1 MKKQK
6 ILYFLS
12 FCLLRGV
19 LFPFRWLPY
28 RALHSFGYFIGKAL
42 YHLIPS
48 YKKRSLSNL
57 LLAKDLHLSD
67 KEAIKIAKE
76 SIGSLLITTLEYSK
90 LSKERNIHRVATC
103 ENPEVADAILSKG
116 KGLIFFCGHQANW
129 ELFFLEGTS
138 RMEGVAIGQ
147 AIKNTY
153 LYNWVLKV
161 REKFGGKIVLPNGAI
176 KEGLRALKKG
186 KFLGIVGDQGMP
198 ETGFSSP
205 FLGREAFTSPLPAL
219 LAYKCQVPIIT
230 ATMKRANGKY
240 LIRYSD
246 PIYPDQEK
254 SMDEEVQRMMKKAL
268 GYLEKSIK
276 ETPGQWLWQHNRWKQ
291 QLLGKLKKKYRQDAI
306 AIFLPKEKE
315 AFVSLVKELAIF
327 RELYPTE
334 VLYLFTPHSLTF
346 SSFQVV
352 PYKEEKELLDYK
364 FLFKL
369 VFNFTGNSKLSPLF
383 LKGSAI
389 EVADLTSLRKE
400 SQKNTSFK
408 DTLTGAICHAS

>member
-1 MKKQK
+1 MKKQQ
-6 ILYFLS
+6 ILHFLS
-12 FCLLRGV
+12 FCLLKGA

-28 RALHSFGYFIGKAL
+28 KALHSFGHFVGKAL
-42 YHLIPS
+42 YYLIPS
-48 YKKRSLSNL
+48 YRKRSLSNL
-57 LLAKDLHLSD
+57 LLAEDLHLTPN
-67 KEAIKIAKE
+67 EAIKIAKE
-76 SIGSLLITTLEYSK
+76 SIGSLLTTTLEYSK
-90 LSKERNIHRVATC
+90 LAKEKDIKKIATC
-103 ENPEVADAILSKG
+103 ENPEVADEIMSNG
-116 KGLIFFCGHQANW
+116 KGLIFFCGHEANW

-138 RMEGVAIGQ
+138 RMKGVAIGQ
-147 AIKNTY
+147 AIKNQY
-153 LYNWVLKV
+153 LYNWVLKI

-219 LAYKCQVPIIT
+219 LAYKCRVPIVT

-246 PIYPDQEK
+246 PIYPDPEK
-254 SMDEEVQRMMKKAL
+254 NMDEEVRRMMQKAL
-268 GYLEKSIK
+268 SYLEKNIK
-276 ETPGQWLWQHNRWKQ
+276 ESPGQWLWQHNRWKQ

-315 AFVSLVKELAIF
+315 AFKRLTTELPLF

-334 VLYLFTPHSLTF
+334 VIYLFTPYPF
-346 SSFQVV
+346 SFPSFQVLS
-352 PYKEEKELLDYK
+352 YKEEKELLSYRL
-364 FLFKL
+364 LFKL
-369 VFNFTGNSKLSPLF
+369 VFNFTGNRKLSPLF

-389 EVADLTSLRKE
+389 KVADLLSLQKE
-400 SQKNTSFK
+400 SKNNSSFTS
-408 DTLTGAICHAS
+408 TLKGAVLHAS